1 MRIAISLVLALLL
14 LGVAGVASY
23 AFVWR
28 AGSITIEVEG
38 VERQVEAGTTLSQA
52 TRDLGLQPRAGDL
65 LDVQGDVL
73 RAAAFPGRILLD
85 GKSAAPGTKLAGG
98 DFLQVV
104 DGSDRREPST
114 VSYVRVRAGMPSNP
128 QFTLART
135 PGEQELERGNLS
147 GKVVPLGFHPTGPS
161 HAPRDVALTF
171 DDGPWS
177 YTPRVLAVLE
187 RMHARA
193 TFFVVGRLA
202 KDHPGLVRREYA
214 AGMEV
219 GSHSYS
225 HPYQP
230 PFDRQPH
237 PTILRE
243 IRWGRGVLARIGP
256 APTLFRPPGG
266 SFSAYVVEAAGAYGE
281 RIVLWSVDPAD
292 WRPGVTAGQIASR
305 VLGAVRPGS
314 IVILHDGGGDRSATV
329 KALPRIIRGIRKR
342 GLHLALIDPERH
354 GPG

>member
-1 MRIAISLVLALLL
+1 VRIAISLVLALLL
-14 LGVAGVASY
+14 LGVAGAASY

-28 AGSITIEVEG
+28 EGRVTIHVEG
-38 VERQVEAGTTLSQA
+38 VERQVATGTTLARA
-52 TRDLGLQPRAGDL
+52 TQELGLQPRAGDL
-65 LDVQGDVL
+65 LDVQGHVL
-73 RAAAFPGRILLD
+73 RAAAYPGRILLD
-85 GKSAAPGTKLAGG
+85 GKAAPPGTKLASG

-104 DGSDRREPST
+104 DGVDRREPST
-114 VSYVRVRAGMPSNP
+114 VSYVRVRAGMPANP
-128 QFTLART
+128 QFTLATT
-135 PGEQELERGNLS
+135 PGEQELERGNIS

-161 HAPRDVALTF
+161 RAPRAVALTF

-202 KDHPGLVRREYA
+202 KDHPLLVRREYA

-219 GSHSYS
+219 ASHSYS

-230 PFDRQPH
+230 PFDRQRH

-243 IRWGRGVLARIGP
+243 IRWGRAVLASIGS

-266 SFSAYVVEAAGAYGE
+266 SFSPYVVEAAGAYGE
-281 RIVLWSVDPAD
+281 RIVLWSVDPTD
-292 WRPGVTAGQIASR
+292 WKPGVTAKQIASR

-329 KALPRIIRGIRKR
+329 KALPRIIRGIRRR
-342 GLHLALIDPERH
+342 GLKLSLIDPARH